1 MESECP
7 AGNVVSP
14 GRDALSSTVAE
25 GDRLAKAL
33 PNSKLLSA
41 ANVIADYRLAFS
53 SRRASVI
60 GRGEVLRGNATFG
73 IFGDGKEVANLA
85 MARAFRPGDWRAG
98 YYRDQTFMWA
108 TGMSNVREFFAQLY
122 GDTNVE
128 DEPASGGRQMGNHF
142 ATRTLDDAGAFRR
155 TVEMANSSADVSNV
169 AGWMPRLVGL
179 AYASKLYR
187 DNPQLK
193 DVADGFSVNG
203 NEVAFGTIGDASTSE
218 GPFWEAVNAAGVLQV
233 PMALSIW
240 DDGYGISVPIKL
252 ETTKASISDLLRGF
266 TPDDRPGIDIHVLRG
281 WDYPS
286 LVDGYLRGVEKVRS
300 GHKPAIFHVIEITQP
315 QGHSTSGSHERYKS
329 KERLQFEKD
338 YDCVTRM
345 RDWIIESGIASES
358 QIEGWE
364 AADKEAVEAARDLA
378 WEAYQRPIREERD
391 RLVAILSRSGI
402 AELESI
408 GHNLS
413 DSTKVT
419 RAMVMGA
426 ARRAM
431 AAVRGGDS
439 AARGELIRFAEA
451 YRREGSKRY
460 NSYLYS
466 VSSESPLQVPAVPA
480 AYSDSSPAV
489 DGRMVLLKNFDAN
502 FARDPRIFVIGEDVG
517 KLGDVNLVFEGMQ
530 AKYGQL
536 RVTDT
541 GIREA
546 TILGQATGSAM
557 RGLRPICD
565 IQYLDYLLYALENA
579 SDDLATLHWR
589 TAGGQK
595 APVIIRTKGHRL
607 VGIWH
612 SGSPMSVVLN
622 ALRGMYVC
630 VPRNMTQAA
639 GMYNTLFRGDNP
651 AVVVEVLNGYRL
663 KERVPDNVGEFT
675 VPLGVPEV
683 LREGG
688 DITLVTYGACCSIA
702 LEAARDLDELGIST
716 EVIDVQT
723 LNPFDTGGVIARSL
737 EKTHAALFVD
747 EDVPGGASAFMM
759 QQVLEGQGAWWAL
772 DAPPRTLSASPNR
785 PAYGPDGDYFTK
797 PNRETMVARVYEMM
811 RERRPERYPELD

>member
-1 MESECP
+1 MSEE
-7 AGNVVSP
+7 
-14 GRDALSSTVAE
+14 R
-25 GDRLAKAL
+25 RLAKSL
-33 PNSKLLSA
+33 SNSKLQLTPEK
-41 ANVIADYRLAFS
+41 VIADYRLAYS

-60 GRGEVLRGNATFG
+60 GRAEVLRGNATFG
-73 IFGDGKEVANLA
+73 IFGDGKEIANLA

-108 TGMSNVREFFAQLY
+108 TRMSNVREFFAQLY
-122 GDTNVE
+122 GDTNLD

-142 ATRTLDDAGAFRR
+142 ATRFLEETGEFRR
-155 TVEMANSSADVSNV
+155 TIEMANSSADVSNV

-187 DNPQLK
+187 QNPQLK
-193 DVADGFSVNG
+193 AAQDGFSRNG

-218 GPFWEAVNAAGVLQV
+218 GPFWESVNAAGVLQV

-240 DDGYGISVPIKL
+240 DDGYGISVPIAL
-252 ETTKASISDLLRGF
+252 ETTKSSISDILRGF
-266 TPDDRPGIDIHVLRG
+266 LPDDRPGIDIYVLRG

-286 LVDGYLRGVEKVRS
+286 LVEGYFRGVERIRTE
-300 GHKPAIFHVIEITQP
+300 HKPAVFHIVEITQP
-315 QGHSTSGSHERYKS
+315 QGHSTSGSHERYKTR
-329 KERLQFEKD
+329 ERLQFERD
-338 YDCVTRM
+338 YDCITRM
-345 RDWIIESGIASES
+345 RDWIIESEIASEA

-364 AADKEAVEAARDLA
+364 AADKESVEAARDLA

-391 RLVAILSRSGI
+391 RLVSILQRSGLSEI
-402 AELESI
+402 DPITSGLAE
-408 GHNLS
+408 
-413 DSTKVT
+413 TAKVT
-419 RAMVMGA
+419 RAVVMGA
-426 ARRAM
+426 ARRALM
-431 AAVRGGDS
+431 AMRGADS
-439 AARGELIRFAEA
+439 PAHGELVRFIDE
-451 YRREGSKRY
+451 YGRENHQRY
-460 NSYLYS
+460 NSNLYS
-466 VSSESPLQVPAVPA
+466 SSAESPLNVPLVPAQ
-480 AYSDSSPAV
+480 YSETSETV
-489 DGRMVLLKNFDAN
+489 DGRVVLLRNFDAN

-530 AKYGQL
+530 AKYGEW

-546 TILGQATGSAM
+546 TILGQATGAAM

-589 TAGGQK
+589 TVGGQK

-651 AVVVEVLNGYRL
+651 AVVIEVLNGYRL
-663 KERVPDNVGEFT
+663 KERVPDNIGDFT
-675 VPLGVPEV
+675 VGLGVPEV

-688 DITLVTYGACCSIA
+688 DITVVTYGACCAIA
-702 LEAARDLDELGIST
+702 LDAARDLEELGVSA

-723 LNPFDTGGVIARSL
+723 LNPFDVGGVIARSL
-737 EKTHAALFVD
+737 EKTHAVVFLD
-747 EDVPGGASAFMM
+747 EDVPGGASAYMM
-759 QQVLEGQGAWWAL
+759 QQVLETQNGWWSL
-772 DAPPRTLSASPNR
+772 DAAPRTLPASPNR

-797 PNRETMVARVYEMM
+797 PNRESIVARVYDMM
-811 RERRPERYPELD
+811 RERRPERYPELY